1 VQFMVTGYDGTDPG
15 ALARRLA
22 VREHHLE
29 LGAKLTAEGRMLH
42 GSAIVDDD
50 GRMIGSVLILDYPSR
65 ADLDAWLAIE
75 PYAVCDVWRRIEIVR
90 VRVGDA
96 FLPATP

>member
-1 VQFMVTGYDGTDPG
+1 MVTGYDGTDPG
-15 ALARRLA
+15 AQDRRLA
-22 VREHHLE
+22 VRERHLE

-50 GRMIGSVLILDYPSR
+50 GRMIGSVLILDFPSR
-65 ADLDAWLAIE
+65 AELDAWLAIE
-75 PYAVCDVWRRIEIVR
+75 PYAVSDVWRRVEIVR

-96 FLPATP
+96 FLRGNT